1 MQGRNLCN
9 AACPSGQVFG
19 PDARRPAR
27 VTQEIDTITTPD
39 KQNRR
44 NQDIRVPNV
53 RVIGADGE
61 MVGVLSR
68 EAALEMAEEAGM
80 DLVEIQPNADPP
92 VCRIMDFGK
101 FKFEAQKKANAAKKK
116 QKQVEIKEVKFRPVT
131 DDGDYQI
138 KLRKMREFL
147 AEGDKIK
154 VNIRFRGRE
163 MSHQELGREMAA
175 RIEADLGEEIVVE
188 SRPRLEGRQMVM
200 MLAPKKK

>member
-1 MQGRNLCN
+1 M
-9 AACPSGQVFG
+9 S
-19 PDARRPAR
+19 
-27 VTQEIDTITTPD
+27 TPD
-39 KQNRR
+39 KPNRK
-44 NQDIRVPNV
+44 NQEIRVPRV

-68 EAALEMAEEAGM
+68 DEALSLAQEDGL
-80 DLVEIQPNADPP
+80 DLVEIQPHGDPP

-101 FKFEAQKKANAAKKK
+101 YKFDLQKKANLAKKK
-116 QKQVEIKEVKFRPVT
+116 QNKVEIKEIKFRPVT
-131 DDGDYQI
+131 DEGDYQI

-147 AEGDKIK
+147 EEGDKLK

-175 RIEADLGEEIVVE
+175 RIETDLGEDIVIE

-200 MLAPKKK
+200 MIAPKKR